1 MKKIYLNEL
10 ANILKINE
18 SALRYYDS
26 QGLITKLQ
34 RDKNNYRFI
43 LEEDLIFPKTVI
55 CLKKTGMSLKEIKK
69 YLDFIEKGDSSI
81 KERYEMILKQEE
93 IVLNKLKDIQE
104 QIEFIEYKK
113 SLYLE
118 KLNK

>member
-1 MKKIYLNEL
+1 MDKIYLNEL
-10 ANILKINE
+10 AKILKINE

-26 QGLITKLQ
+26 RGLIPKLQ

-43 LEEDLIFPKTVI
+43 LEDDLAFPKTVI

-69 YLDFIEKGDSSI
+69 YLDFVEQGDSSI
-81 KERYEMILKQEE
+81 KQRYEMILKQEN

-113 SLYLE
+113 GLYFK
-118 KLNK
+118 KLDK